1 MFTNLPSI
9 GPQCDLLTWCI
20 FVLLCFA
27 NTLTCVFFCFRGPT
41 FTDNSSWRKLSG
53 TSETGTRRT
62 VKLAGKLLC
71 TTRSQKQHNRCWPL
85 IGHQKYQ
92 SQTSIQMGIS
102 CRTSSLRLASQGSLT
117 RSWKLLP
124 LFSLTQ
130 LTAPRT
136 PRMYYSYNRLTFGKK
151 QRDGTWFHC
160 YSSELFILTA
170 IHVPQLKKKK
180 TKFKTQLSSKT
191 MTLKIYCHIWAIQV
205 CATVEGMFFLSNFIC
220 LT

>member
-27 NTLTCVFFCFRGPT
+27 NTLTCVFFFVFGGPLSLT
-41 FTDNSSWRKLSG
+41 TLLEESSPAQARQVHGEQSSLQVNSYVQQDHKSSTIDAGLWLG
-53 TSETGTRRT
+53 TKNTNHWS
-62 VKLAGKLLC
+62 
-71 TTRSQKQHNRCWPL
+71 
-85 IGHQKYQ
+85 
-92 SQTSIQMGIS
+92 TSIQMGIS

-117 RSWKLLP
+117 RSWKRLP

-160 YSSELFILTA
+160 YSSELFIFTA
-170 IHVPQLKKKK
+170 IHIPQLKKKK

-191 MTLKIYCHIWAIQV
+191 MTLKIYCHIWAI
-205 CATVEGMFFLSNFIC
+205 
-220 LT
+220 